1 MLHTV
6 KTVPHFDR
14 EMKRL
19 SKKYVSLKDEYEE
32 LIKVSVYARQELAM
46 SNSGVGSVSYSGDA
60 VINTMNSSGVVK
72 IKKPS

>member
-1 MLHTV
+1 MKNILIFSLLTTFLLSSCIMVYDKTKV
-6 KTVPHFDR
+6 KRT
-14 EMKRL
+14 
-19 SKKYVSLKDEYEE
+19 
-32 LIKVSVYARQELAM
+32 VSVYARQELAM